1 MIRRQS
7 SNTPLAST
15 FVRRDNTSDQE
26 EPRVAG
32 IRRLRLEVES
42 SLTYPEANVA
52 IEVQFID
59 RHKYLFVALDVESKS
74 GKYI

>member
-1 MIRRQS
+1 
-7 SNTPLAST
+7 
-15 FVRRDNTSDQE
+15 
-26 EPRVAG
+26 
-32 IRRLRLEVES
+32 LEVET